1 MLSKY
6 LTDHCCCFLS
16 LGLVLHCTEKLVIPD
31 RTEVV
36 TFSQVHRLQAK
47 SSVSSKIGSGK
58 ALTLLLTDLSFTE
71 NRCSGQFSYGDPITG
86 IWGKKLG
93 EGSIIYFHF
102 NEMAFLWAIFFQ
114 QDKGLE
120 EEKLLCSAVLFH
132 SLKFFILHSFVEQ
145 HTVLNHVDQATDFVV
160 SSICTCMLWILVI
173 HLSDKQMQSGR
184 FDGYLNWTGIEWKNK
199 SGD

>member
-31 RTEVV
+31 WTEVV

-102 NEMAFLWAIFFQ
+102 NEWHFSELSSSSKIRVWKKKSYYVVQCFFTLWNS
-114 QDKGLE
+114 LSSPV
-120 EEKLLCSAVLFH
+120 LLNS
-132 SLKFFILHSFVEQ
+132 
-145 HTVLNHVDQATDFVV
+145 T
-160 SSICTCMLWILVI
+160 
-173 HLSDKQMQSGR
+173 R
-184 FDGYLNWTGIEWKNK
+184 F
-199 SGD
+199 